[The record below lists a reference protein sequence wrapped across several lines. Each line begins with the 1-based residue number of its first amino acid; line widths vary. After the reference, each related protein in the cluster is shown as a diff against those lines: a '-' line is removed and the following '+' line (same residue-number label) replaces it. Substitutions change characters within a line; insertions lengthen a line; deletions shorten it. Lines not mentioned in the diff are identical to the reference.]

1 MADVTRQDITE
12 WLKLYAA
19 STAAVGMS
27 EEADKMLEAVEE
39 IERLRKLLASA
50 EGQRNEAVSYG
61 LYWEMVGTQK

>member
-12 WLKLYAA
+12 WLKAYAV

-27 EEADKMLEAVEE
+27 EEADKLLEAVEE
-39 IERLRKLLASA
+39 INRLRKLLDSTEA
-50 EGQRNEAVSYG
+50 QRNEAVSYG